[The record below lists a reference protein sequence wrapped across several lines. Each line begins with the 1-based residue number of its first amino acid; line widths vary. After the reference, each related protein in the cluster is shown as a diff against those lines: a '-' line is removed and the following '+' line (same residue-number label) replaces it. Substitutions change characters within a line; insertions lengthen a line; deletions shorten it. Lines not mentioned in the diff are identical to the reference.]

1 MCLDMRRYQKL
12 HDSRTVTKNFEGKRF
27 RLDDNLPL
35 IHNFLH
41 KHVKVKV
48 GRGLTVEGILVH
60 HQNADKSKHIPA
72 VLVLKRG
79 SDYHILRG
87 NFENISEVK
96 QENV

>member
-12 HDSRTVTKNFEGKRF
+12 HDSRTVTKNFEGNRF
-27 RLDDNLPL
+27 PSNNNLPL
-35 IHNFLH
+35 IHKFLN
-41 KHVKVKV
+41 KHVKVKI
-48 GRGLTVEGILVH
+48 GMGLTVEGILVH
-60 HQNADKSKHIPA
+60 FQEAYKSKHIPA
-72 VLVLKRG
+72 VLVLKKG